1 MPSGSKAPRK
11 EPWWSRESAPL
22 PAAAAVASDG
32 KPFGLGRNPKIS
44 NCTRSVYR
52 VNGRR
57 YGEFTT

>member
-32 KPFGLGRNPKIS
+32 QALGWKASKIS
-44 NCTRSVYR
+44 KLHPLCLHGKRPEVW
-52 VNGRR
+52 
-57 YGEFTT
+57 